1 MKANLPQREPSIL
14 KKWEKINLYQSLL
27 KKNEGKEKFILHD
40 GPPYANGDI
49 HIGHALNKVLKD
61 VIVRYHFMKGFY
73 APYVP
78 GWDCHGQPIE
88 YEVEKRLGG
97 EKWKIS
103 QSDFRKK
110 CEEYA
115 NYYIERQKEEFKRLG
130 VIGDWEN
137 PYLTLEYEYEARDVE
152 IFGKLYE
159 KGLIY
164 QGEKP
169 IYWCYHCQTALA
181 EAEIEYREKGS
192 PSIIVKFPFPENPWN
207 LKDTYLLIWTTTPW
221 TLPANVAVALHPE
234 APYLL
239 VKTDGE
245 NYVLSKSLVN
255 SVFESYSVVKEFKG
269 GLLEGEEVIH
279 PLYTDK
285 KSKIVLADFVSLE
298 QGTGCVHIAPG
309 HGEEDYKLGQKYGL
323 SVVMPVNDEGRFTE
337 EAGKYEGLLV
347 DEANSV
353 ILRDLEGSGYLLY
366 SGKISHSYPH
376 CWRCKKPVIFRATK
390 QWFISME
397 KGNFRKE
404 ALKAVSE
411 VRWYPDWS
419 VNRISSMLEER
430 PDWCI
435 SRQRFWGVPLPVF
448 YCLSCGKPVVT
459 RESIKAVAELF
470 RREGSNSWF
479 TKEAQE
485 ILPSDFSC
493 PFCQGKEFRQES
505 DILDVWFESGVSHFA
520 ILEKR
525 EELSWPASLYLEGSD
540 QHRGWF
546 QSSLLTSVGVRGKA
560 PYKAVLTHGF
570 IVDEEGRKMS
580 KSLGNVV
587 DPLEVI
593 KEMGADVIRLWVI
606 SSDYSSDIAVSPEIL
621 KRVAEAYRRI
631 RNTFRFLLGNLY
643 DFQAKD
649 TIPSEEM
656 EKIDKWALHRL
667 QEVIES
673 TRENYEKFRFH
684 LVFKEIHNFCSND
697 LSAFYFDVLK
707 DRLYTESPN
716 SKKRRSAQTA
726 LVKILVALCKL
737 IAPILVFTTDEVWEH
752 IPEDWRENL
761 PSVHLNL
768 LPEVEKE
775 FLNYP
780 LAEKWERILA
790 LRKVVL
796 KSLEEA
802 REKKVIGDS
811 LEAKVIL
818 TPSNER
824 EKDFLEGVLPFLPDV
839 FVVSQVELKPPSLL
853 EKVGIEVR
861 RASGLKCFRCWR
873 YTEDVGKVKVFE
885 KVCTRCAQVMQEIGK
900 KERG

>member
-14 KKWEKINLYQSLL
+14 KKWEEVNLYQSLL
-27 KKNEGKEKFILHD
+27 QKNKGKEKFILHD

-73 APYVP
+73 SPYVP

-88 YEVEKRLGG
+88 YEVEKRVGV
-97 EKWKIS
+97 EKWRIS

-115 NYYIERQKEEFKRLG
+115 NYYIERQREEFKRLG
-130 VIGDWEN
+130 VIGDWDS
-137 PYLTLEYEYEARDVE
+137 PYLTLQYEYEATDVE
-152 IFGKLYE
+152 IFGELYE

-169 IYWCYHCQTALA
+169 IYWCYRCQTALA
-181 EAEIEYREKGS
+181 EAEIEYREKSS
-192 PSIIVKFPFPENPWN
+192 PSIIVKFPFLENPWS

-234 APYLL
+234 ALYLL
-239 VKTDGE
+239 VKTDDE

-255 SVFESYSVVKEFKG
+255 SVFESYSVVKEFKSSN
-269 GLLEGEEVIH
+269 LEGKEVTH
-279 PLYTDK
+279 PLYKDK
-285 KSKIVLADFVSLE
+285 RSKIVLADFVSLE

-309 HGEEDYKLGQKYGL
+309 HGEEDYKLGQKYEL
-323 SVVMPVNDEGRFTE
+323 PLVMPVNDEGKFTKK
-337 EAGKYEGLLV
+337 AGKYEGLIV

-353 ILRDLEGSGYLLY
+353 ILNDLEKSDYLLY

-376 CWRCKKPVIFRATK
+376 CWRCKKPVIFRATR

-397 KGNFRKE
+397 KGDFKRK

-411 VRWYPDWS
+411 VKWYPDWS
-419 VNRISSMLEER
+419 INRISSMLEER

-448 YCLSCGKPVVT
+448 YCLSCEKPIVT
-459 RESIKAVAELF
+459 KESIKAVAELF

-479 TKEAQE
+479 MKEAQE
-485 ILPSDFSC
+485 ILPSNFSC
-493 PFCQGKEFRQES
+493 PFCKGKDFQKET

-520 ILEKR
+520 VLEKR

-546 QSSLLTSVGVRGKA
+546 QSSLLTSVGVREEA
-560 PYKAVLTHGF
+560 PYEAVLTHGF

-587 DPLEVI
+587 DPLEVV
-593 KEMGADVIRLWVI
+593 KEMGADVIRLWVV

-643 DFQAKD
+643 DFRVKD
-649 TIPSEEM
+649 AISYEEL
-656 EKIDKWALHRL
+656 EEIDKWALHRL
-667 QEVIES
+667 QEVIET
-673 TRENYEKFRFH
+673 TRRNYEEFRFH

-697 LSAFYFDVLK
+697 LSAFYLDVLK
-707 DRLYTESPN
+707 DRLYTEAPFSR
-716 SKKRRSAQTA
+716 KRKSAQSA
-726 LVKILVALCKL
+726 LVEILLALCKL
-737 IAPILVFTTDEVWEH
+737 LAPILVFTTDEVWNYV
-752 IPEDWRENL
+752 PEEWKGNL
-761 PSVHLNL
+761 ESVHLSD
-768 LPEVEKE
+768 LPEAKKE

-780 LAEKWERILA
+780 LAEKWGKILTI
-790 LRKVVL
+790 RKVVL

-811 LEAKVIL
+811 LEAKVVL
-818 TPSNER
+818 TPSSES
-824 EKDFLEGVLPFLPDV
+824 EKDFLEGILPLLPDV
-839 FVVSQVELKPPSLL
+839 FVVSQVGLSLPSSV
-853 EKVGIEVR
+853 EEVGVEVE
-861 RASGLKCFRCWR
+861 RASGLKCPRCWK
-873 YTEDVGKVKVFE
+873 YTQDIGSVKGYE
-885 KVCTRCAQVMQEIGK
+885 EVCARCARVMQKVRRKG
-900 KERG
+900 GS

>member
-1 MKANLPQREPSIL
+1 
-14 KKWEKINLYQSLL
+14 
-27 KKNEGKEKFILHD
+27 
-40 GPPYANGDI
+40 
-49 HIGHALNKVLKD
+49 
-61 VIVRYHFMKGFY
+61 
-73 APYVP
+73 
-78 GWDCHGQPIE
+78 
-88 YEVEKRLGG
+88 
-97 EKWKIS
+97 
-103 QSDFRKK
+103 
-110 CEEYA
+110 
-115 NYYIERQKEEFKRLG
+115 
-130 VIGDWEN
+130 
-137 PYLTLEYEYEARDVE
+137 
-152 IFGKLYE
+152 
-159 KGLIY
+159 
-164 QGEKP
+164 
-169 IYWCYHCQTALA
+169 
-181 EAEIEYREKGS
+181 
-192 PSIIVKFPFPENPWN
+192 
-207 LKDTYLLIWTTTPW
+207 
-221 TLPANVAVALHPE
+221 VALHPE

-269 GLLEGEEVIH
+269 DLLEGKEIIH
-279 PLYTDK
+279 PLYKDK

-309 HGEEDYKLGQKYGL
+309 HGEEDYRLGKKYSL
-323 SVVMPVNDEGRFTE
+323 PVVMPVNDEGRFTE
-337 EAGKYEGLLV
+337 EAGKYEGLVV

-353 ILRDLEGSGYLLY
+353 ILKDLEGSGYLLY

-376 CWRCKKPVIFRATK
+376 CWRCKKPVIFRATR

-397 KGNFRKE
+397 KADFRKK

-419 VNRISSMLEER
+419 INRISSMLEER

-459 RESIKAVAELF
+459 RESIKVVADLF

-479 TKEAQE
+479 TKKPQE
-485 ILPSDFSC
+485 ILPPDFSC
-493 PFCQGKEFRQES
+493 PFCQGKEFRKES

-520 ILEKR
+520 VLEKR

-546 QSSLLTSVGVRGKA
+546 QSSLLTSVGVKEKA

-593 KEMGADVIRLWVI
+593 KEMGADVIRLWVV

-649 TIPSEEM
+649 AIPYEEM
-656 EKIDKWALHRL
+656 EEIDKWALHRL

-673 TRENYEKFRFH
+673 TRENYEEFRFH
-684 LVFKEIHNFCSND
+684 LVFKEVHNFCSND
-697 LSAFYFDVLK
+697 LSAFYLDVLK
-707 DRLYTESPN
+707 DRLYTEAPN

-726 LVKILVALCKL
+726 LVELLVALCKL
-737 IAPILVFTTDEVWEH
+737 LAPILVFTTDEVWEH
-752 IPEDWRENL
+752 VPKDWKENL
-761 PSVHLNL
+761 PSVHLCL
-768 LPEVEKE
+768 LPEVKKE

-780 LAEKWERILA
+780 LTEKWERILA

-818 TPSNER
+818 TPSNES
-824 EKDFLEGVLPFLPDV
+824 EKDFLEGVMPLLPDV
-839 FVVSQVELKPPSLL
+839 FVVSQVELQSPSPL
-853 EKVGIEVR
+853 EEVGIEVR
-861 RASGLKCFRCWR
+861 RASGLKCPRCWR
-873 YTEDVGKVKVFE
+873 YTEDVRKVEEFKE
-885 KVCTRCAQVMQEIGK
+885 VCTRCAQVMQEVRK
-900 KERG
+900 KEEG